1 MLTPRRDVR
10 KLLTGLFL
18 LFLVQSVSSKPGW
31 AQQADDPGALAK
43 ASQNPLARVI
53 SVPLQ
58 WNSNFGMGSEGRT
71 QNVINFKPIWPFSI
85 GKLTLITR
93 HILPIINQPAIS
105 GEGPAFG
112 PTVMPPGRPDE
123 DFDRTTGLGDYTG
136 TYWLSPP
143 SGGNLTWGLGATVL
157 FPTATK
163 PAFGADKWGAGPSGV
178 VVWTPGSWVTAIVLS
193 NTWSFAGNEE
203 RADVNQL
210 YSQLVANL
218 NLGSGWYVTS
228 APVITANWN
237 AESGDRWTV
246 PLGGG
251 AGRSF
256 RIGSLPND
264 LRVQAFGYLAKPEDG
279 PSWTL
284 QVQWKVMFI
293 K

>member
-1 MLTPRRDVR
+1 MVTMRSNVM
-10 KLLTGLFL
+10 KLLNGVSL
-18 LFLVQSVSSKPGW
+18 LFLAQFAGSSRSW
-31 AQQADDPGALAK
+31 AQQVDDPGALAQ
-43 ASQNPLARVI
+43 AAQNPLASVI
-53 SVPLQ
+53 SAPLQ
-58 WNSNFGMGSEGRT
+58 WNSNFGMGSESRT
-71 QNVINFKPIWPFSI
+71 QNVILFQPVWPFSV
-85 GKLTLITR
+85 GGLTLITR
-93 HILPIINQPAIS
+93 HILPIINQPALS
-105 GEGPAFG
+105 GDGPTFG
-112 PTVMPPGRPDE
+112 PVPLPPGRPVE

-136 TYWLSPP
+136 TFWLSPP
-143 SGGNLTWGLGATVL
+143 GSGSLTWGLGATVL

-163 PAFGADKWGAGPSGV
+163 PAFGADKWGAGPSVV

-237 AESGDRWTV
+237 AEGGDRWTV

-251 AGRSF
+251 AGRIF
-256 RIGSLPND
+256 KIGSLPND
-264 LRVQAFGYLAKPEDG
+264 LRAQAFGYIAKPENG